1 MPDFTGQGSLKTKN
15 PALHNETR
23 ATQKIWLIVN
33 LCCNLIA
40 APKVKLKLKTKKR
53 GQQVQKEKT
62 ECKER
67 MRAALALSLSLSFAL

>member
-40 APKVKLKLKTKKR
+40 APKVKLKLKTKKGGNKCR
-53 GQQVQKEKT
+53 KRKPNAKSACAQPS
-62 ECKER
+62 R
-67 MRAALALSLSLSFAL
+67 SLSLSFAL